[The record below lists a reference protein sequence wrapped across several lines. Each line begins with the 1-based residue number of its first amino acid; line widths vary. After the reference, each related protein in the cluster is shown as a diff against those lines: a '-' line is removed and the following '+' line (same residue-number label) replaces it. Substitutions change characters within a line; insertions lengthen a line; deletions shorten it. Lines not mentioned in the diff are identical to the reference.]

1 MTAVDKTETIRS
13 MLGIE
18 PMADHIG
25 NRWHELK
32 MARGHWEKEK
42 REIRNYVF
50 ATDTR
55 TTTNN
60 QEGWRNTTTVP
71 KLCQIRDNL
80 HANYMAALFPRSDW
94 LNWEPGTKEEADV
107 EVAKVIKAYMRTKL
121 MDSNF
126 EDVISQLV
134 LDYIDYGNAIADVEY
149 VTEMF
154 VNADNEVQVKYVG
167 PRAVRVNPLD
177 CVFDITSRSFEG
189 TPKITRTIMSVGDL
203 EKFAQ
208 DHPERGYYREA
219 IAKVKNARNTVA
231 QFGADDIN
239 KAVGWNADGFGTPS
253 DYFNS
258 GYVEILEFEGDYYDE
273 LTGELQR
280 NRRVTV
286 ADRAYVL
293 RDVVVESWLGG
304 SYKQHVGW
312 RIRQDNLIAMGP
324 LDNLVGM
331 QYRID
336 HLQNLK
342 SDMFDLTAF
351 PPLKIKGHVD
361 DFDWRPFERIHLE
374 DDADV
379 SAITIPVDALRADL
393 EIDWLENKMEEMAG
407 APKQA
412 MGFRTPGE
420 KTAYEVQSLENAA
433 SRIFQNKI
441 KQFERNFLEPLLNKM
456 LEVARRNMEEADVA
470 RVTDDTLGIRQF
482 KTVTPEMLKT
492 RGRLRPVGALNFA
505 DRAQLV
511 QNLNGF
517 FNSAVGQDPN
527 VRVHMSNLKLAKLM
541 ERALG
546 LDDFDLVSENVA
558 LGEQARTQQMQTQ
571 LQEQALEQQGQLSL
585 EEEAQIDQEA
595 TAQLQRA
602 TTQSE

>member
-1 MTAVDKTETIRS
+1 MATNKVETIRS
-13 MLGIE
+13 LLGVE

-25 NRWHELK
+25 NRWQELK
-32 MARGHWEKEK
+32 QARSGWEKEK
-42 REIRNYVF
+42 TEIRNYLF

-60 QEGWRNTTTVP
+60 QAGWRNTTTVP

-94 LNWEPGTKEEADV
+94 LNWEPGSREEADK
-107 EVAKVIKAYMRTKL
+107 EVADTIKAYMRTKL
-121 MDSNF
+121 MDSGF
-126 EDVISQLV
+126 EDTISQMV
-134 LDYIDYGNAIADVEY
+134 LDYIDYGNALADVEY
-149 VTEMF
+149 VTELYR
-154 VNADNEVQVKYVG
+154 DEDGEVQTKYVG
-167 PRAVRVNPLD
+167 PRAIRINPVD
-177 CVFDITSRSFEG
+177 CVFDITAMTFEG
-189 TPKITRTIMSVGDL
+189 TPKITRSIMSIGDL
-203 EKFAQ
+203 ERFAE
-208 DHPERGYYREA
+208 DHPEKGYYREA
-219 IAKVKNARNTVA
+219 IGKVKYARSSLA
-231 QFGADDIN
+231 EFGADDIN
-239 KAVGWNADGFGTPS
+239 KAVGWRADGFGNPT
-253 DYFNS
+253 DYFRS

-273 LTGELQR
+273 HTGELHR

-286 ADRAYVL
+286 ADRSYVL
-293 RDVVVESWLGG
+293 RDVAIDNWLGG

-351 PPLKIKGHVD
+351 PPLKIKGVVD
-361 DFDWRPFERIHLE
+361 DFEWKPFEKVHLE

-379 SAITIPVDALRADL
+379 SAISIPADALRADL

-420 KTAYEVQSLENAA
+420 KTAYEVQTLENAA
-433 SRIFQNKI
+433 SRIFQSKI

-456 LEVARRNMEEADVA
+456 LEVARRNMDEPDVA
-470 RVTDDTLGIRQF
+470 RLTDDTFGIKKF
-482 KTVTPEMLKT
+482 KEVIPEMLKT
-492 RGRLRPVGALNFA
+492 KGRLRPVGALNFA

-517 FNSAVGQDPN
+517 FNSAIGQDPS
-527 VRVHMSNLKLAKLM
+527 VRVHMSGLKLAKLM

-546 LDDFDLVSENVA
+546 LDDFDLVSENVMLA
-558 LGEQARTQQMQTQ
+558 EQQRTQQMSTQ
-571 LQEQALEQQGQLSL
+571 MNEQAIEQAGQLSL
-585 EEEAQIDQEA
+585 EEEAQIDQDA
-595 TAQLQRA
+595 TNQLRRA
-602 TTQSE
+602 TEEPE

>member
-1 MTAVDKTETIRS
+1 MATDKTETIRS
-13 MLGIE
+13 MLGVE

-32 MARGHWEKEK
+32 MARLGWEKEK
-42 REIRNYVF
+42 RETRNYIF

-55 TTTNN
+55 TTTNASG
-60 QEGWRNTTTVP
+60 GWRNTTTLP

-94 LNWEPGTKEEADV
+94 LNWEPGTKEEADI
-107 EVAKVIKAYMRTKL
+107 EVSKTIKAYMRTKL
-121 MDSNF
+121 MDSGF
-126 EDVISQLV
+126 EDTISQML

-149 VTEMF
+149 VTEMYE
-154 VNADNEVQVKYVG
+154 DEEGQVQVKYAG
-167 PRAVRVNPLD
+167 PRAVRVDPMD
-177 CVFDITSRSFEG
+177 CVFDITARSFDG
-189 TPKITRTIMSVGDL
+189 TPKITRNIMSIGDL

-219 IAKVKNARNTVA
+219 IGKVKHARNAAA
-231 QFGADDIN
+231 QFGSDDIN
-239 KAVGWNADGFGTPS
+239 KAVGWTADGFGTPS
-253 DYFNS
+253 DYFSS

-273 LTGELQR
+273 LSGTLHR

-286 ADRAYVL
+286 ADRSYVL
-293 RDVVVESWLGG
+293 RDVALESWLGG

-312 RIRQDNLIAMGP
+312 RIRQDNLMAMGP
-324 LDNLVGM
+324 LDNLVGL
-331 QYRID
+331 QYRVD

-351 PPLKIKGHVD
+351 PPLKVKGHVD
-361 DFDWRPFERIHLE
+361 DFEWKPFERVHLE

-379 SAITIPVDALRADL
+379 SAIAIPVDALRADL

-456 LEVARRNMEEADVA
+456 LEVARRNMEDADVA
-470 RVTDDTLGIRQF
+470 RVMDDTLGVRKF

-492 RGRLRPVGALNFA
+492 KGRLRPVGALNFS

-517 FNSAVGQDPN
+517 MNSAIGQDPT
-527 VRVHMSNLKLAKLM
+527 VRVHMSGLKLAKLM

-571 LQEQALEQQGQLSL
+571 LQEQSLEQAGQLSL
-585 EEEAQIDQEA
+585 EEEAQIDQDA
-595 TAQLQRA
+595 TNQLRRA
-602 TTQSE
+602 TSESQ